1 MDEKGVHILKSGK
14 ILNNRYVIEKVLGE
28 GGFGITYKGIDKL
41 LAVEVAVKE
50 YFPQGFVTRNNVY
63 SEEIT
68 ITQMKYED
76 LFQKGKERFLSEA
89 RVLAKFNKESGIVS
103 VTDFF
108 EENNTAYI
116 VMEYLDGITLKDYIE
131 NILYLTLQE
140 LN

>member
-1 MDEKGVHILKSGK
+1 
-14 ILNNRYVIEKVLGE
+14 
-28 GGFGITYKGIDKL
+28 
-41 LAVEVAVKE
+41 
-50 YFPQGFVTRNNVY
+50 
-63 SEEIT
+63 
-68 ITQMKYED
+68 MKYED

-131 NILYLTLQE
+131 NKISESLGEYYDYLKRIEGLKDADHIQARMPFE
-140 LN
+140 LNIR